1 MTKETN
7 EPCGLEGLFAR
18 YPFDPDKPTLDTSRN
33 IMSDSSL
40 EKVVV
45 IGAGIVGVCCA
56 LELQKRGVSTVLIDR
71 QEPGAKGAASFGN
84 AGMLSSA
91 SLVPLPAPGMLKKV
105 PGWLLNRDGPLAIR
119 WSCLPTLLPWLIRF
133 VRAGNDHH
141 QRSAGAALAAL
152 HARTLEL
159 HARLA
164 RQAKVPELTVPVEH
178 LQVHPSKKS
187 LDDGFRE
194 WDLRRIHG
202 IDFERIDRKTLAE
215 LEPDLSSH
223 YTQAMRIRGQGR
235 TTDPGRLVHA
245 LARRFV
251 DIGGR
256 FVHAEVRAIENDPGR
271 IRRVLIGAGD
281 RSVPGDG
288 FVLSAGIFS
297 RRIGLSVGL
306 SIPLESENGY
316 HITCPDPGVR
326 VSHTVMD
333 GEYKLVANPMD
344 PGLRFAGMAELSGAD
359 SPDNPR
365 RIAVIARLAKRMYPN
380 LSLEGCRSWRG
391 RRPSTP
397 DGLPVIGPSPRH
409 ENLWLAFGHGHTGMI
424 AGPMTG
430 QIIAGMITGS
440 ALDIDVSP
448 FQARRFQDGI
458 SARSRIPRS

>member
-1 MTKETN
+1 MN
-7 EPCGLEGLFAR
+7 
-18 YPFDPDKPTLDTSRN
+18 
-33 IMSDSSL
+33 DSPP

-56 LELQKRGVSTVLIDR
+56 LELQERGVSTVLIDR
-71 QEPGAKGAASFGN
+71 QEPGAEGAASFGN

-119 WSCLPTLLPWLIRF
+119 WSYLPTLLPWLIRF
-133 VRAGNDHH
+133 LRAGNDRR
-141 QRSAGAALAAL
+141 QRSGTAALAAL

-164 RQAKVPELTVPVEH
+164 RRAGVPDLTVPVEH
-178 LQVHPSKKS
+178 LQVYRSKRS
-187 LDDGFRE
+187 IDEGFKE
-194 WDLRRIHG
+194 WDLRRAHG
-202 IDFERIDRKTLAE
+202 IDFERIDRRTLAE
-215 LEPDLSSH
+215 MEPDLSSH
-223 YTQAMRIRGQGR
+223 YTQAMLIRDQGR
-235 TTDPGRLVHA
+235 TTDPGRLVQA

-256 FVHAEVRAIENDPGR
+256 FVHAEVRAIQGDSGR
-271 IRRVLIGAGD
+271 IRSVSVGDGD
-281 RSVPGDG
+281 RCIEGEG

-297 RRIGLSVGL
+297 KRIGLSIGL
-306 SIPLESENGY
+306 SIPLDSENGY
-316 HITCPDPGVR
+316 HITCPEPKVR
-326 VSHTVMD
+326 ISHTVMD

-344 PGLRFAGMAELSGAD
+344 PGLRFAGMAEFSGAD

-365 RIAVIARLAKRMYPN
+365 RIEVIARLAKRMYPN
-380 LSLEGCRSWRG
+380 LSLEGFRSWRG

-397 DGLPVIGPSPRH
+397 DGLPVIGPSPSH

-430 QIIAGMITGS
+430 QIIASMITGS
-440 ALDIDVSP
+440 ALDIDVFP
-448 FQARRFQDGI
+448 FQAERFHNG
-458 SARSRIPRS
+458 